1 MQHALQTFG
10 VFPSARDQQLRA
22 GRQADIA
29 RQSVGLRQFVGAD
42 AETGSD
48 FGQPFG
54 RFDSVS
60 LPLGQ

>member
-1 MQHALQTFG
+1 MQHALQAFG
-10 VFPSARDQQLRA
+10 ILARARNQQLGA